1 MKKRIIPLLLAAILL
16 MGMVPTA
23 SMAAKPEYTSENEP
37 VYLGTEA
44 EYQTTLDTM
53 FDENGLR
60 KVRVG
65 FYSNNGVLNEKYG
78 LVNKY
83 GNFVVQPIYDE
94 IKLYAFNEDYNYD
107 VEETIL
113 PQYFIGG
120 YTQAVR
126 DGKMGLLNTRGE
138 EVIPCQYDFVSLPS
152 EGMCRVFN
160 DIPGSYYSYLGYWN
174 LEQNREV
181 VKPSKYV
188 TLEKNNRIG
197 SPETSKKKP
206 TGDYL
211 AVHDFIEGYAMVFTE
226 ARVDVSGLSYMAT
239 IIDKNGKDIFGKSYF
254 VYDFG
259 NTYANYPQKGPYLSY
274 QVPITIKDRTFTK
287 KDDSNWR
294 KTLTFN
300 TYATGLAGPSG
311 VLIKPTYTT
320 GIGATPAEADHFISP
335 ARFEI
340 NTKNKTIY
348 TEKDHRPDKLYG
360 TGYGVID
367 FSGKVLI
374 PFSENDLRYSEKE
387 NAYSS
392 GYTLYT
398 STYNKMDYD
407 GGGIFFTNGYN
418 HAFKYTGNYNPDES
432 YQPFDYYFVKPDGSY
447 LNISKKFGW
456 DPKESYLTG
465 YEFSE
470 FSTTGYAWIQN
481 KERTKWGLIDFS
493 GNTILPFEFNNVDHE
508 SWSLEKNGFAVV
520 EKDGKKGLVNTDGK
534 LVIPCSYKSFE
545 LSRNLPADATVI
557 IVENENGKLGLAEKK
572 NGKLLL
578 PVAYDAI
585 GAGTVLVGSSYV
597 QQNTQITSTF
607 FDMGVY
613 YVEKDGK
620 TYLLD
625 KNGKEVFS
633 TDKKFYEAVDG
644 LYRID
649 GSYCD
654 NRGRIIIPDYLDNST
669 NLESMDSFT
678 IYIKDGKVYRA
689 SANYLKSTFG
699 YKTYSPEKTTATP
712 SSTRLMVNGKNVA
725 TDAYTIGG
733 NNYIKLR
740 DLAAMVNNTEKNF
753 EVTYDGSKN
762 AISLIS
768 NKAYTSVGGEMAKG
782 DGKAKQATRTN
793 SKIFVDGGEV
803 SMTAYNIDGSNY
815 FKLRDV
821 MQIFDISVG
830 WDSATSTATINT
842 NGGYALT
849 AYEQSKYDAYQKAY
863 QEALENPYQYK
874 QIYEEPFIQFQS
886 TPSKLLYKVGEPF
899 EIAGFKVVDVDVY
912 GFATDVTSDI
922 ELKVNSTK
930 IYDGYKFTQAGD
942 KIVDCYY
949 KGEKL
954 NYFKISVIADDIKL
968 LESGHYYLKING
980 KYIYPVSGG
989 WYWMELSDKKPDKP
1003 FNIQLVGNSEERG
1016 PMYYIMYD
1024 GQYIRPQTNKNGG
1037 QLMADNV
1044 QYVWRI
1050 NKYTKFCTIRDYGN
1064 QKLLV
1069 NASGAKYD
1077 NGTKVTIW
1085 SYTGSAPEHGK
1096 LTFIKAD

>member
-1 MKKRIIPLLLAAILL
+1 MMKKRVIPLLLAAILL
-16 MGMVPTA
+16 TGMVPAA
-23 SMAAKPEYTSENEP
+23 SMAAKPEYTSEDKP

-44 EYQTTLDTM
+44 EYQTTFDTM

-60 KVRVG
+60 KVSVG
-65 FYSNNGVLNEKYG
+65 FYSNNGALNEKYG
-78 LVNKY
+78 FVNKY

-94 IKLYAFNEDYNYD
+94 IKLYAFNEDYNYE

-113 PQYFIGG
+113 PKYFIGG

-126 DGKMGLLNTRGE
+126 DGKMGLLNARGE
-138 EVIPCQYDFVSLPS
+138 EVVPCQYDFVSLPS

-160 DIPGSYYSYLGYWN
+160 DIPGSDYSYLGYWN

-181 VKPSKYV
+181 VKPNKYI
-188 TLEKNNRIG
+188 TLEKNFRIG
-197 SPETSKKKP
+197 APETGKKKP

-211 AVHDFIEGYAMVFTE
+211 AVHDFTEGYAMVFTE
-226 ARVDVSGLSYMAT
+226 ARTDISGLSYMAT
-239 IIDKNGKDIFGKSYF
+239 IIDKNGKDILGKSYLICA
-254 VYDFG
+254 YGD
-259 NTYANYPQKGPYLSY
+259 TYANYPQKGPYLSF
-274 QVPITIKDRTFTK
+274 QEPITIKDRTFTK
-287 KDDSNWR
+287 IDNKNWK

-300 TYATGLAGPSG
+300 TYATGLVGPSG

-320 GIGATPAEADHFISP
+320 GVGATVAESDHFINP

-340 NTKNKTIY
+340 NTKSKTIY
-348 TEKDHRPDKLYG
+348 TEKDYRPDKLYG

-367 FSGKVLI
+367 FNGKELI
-374 PFSENDLRYSEKE
+374 PFSENDLRYSEKA

-398 STYNKMDYD
+398 NTYKKMNYD

-418 HAFKYTGNYNPDES
+418 HAYKYTGDYNPVEGF
-432 YQPFDYYFVKPDGSY
+432 QPVEYYFVKADGSS
-447 LNISKKFGW
+447 LNVSKKFGW
-456 DPKESYLTG
+456 SQKEYYG
-465 YEFSE
+465 FSE
-470 FSTTGYAWIQN
+470 FSTTGYVWIQN
-481 KERTKWGLIDFS
+481 KDRTKWGLIDFS
-493 GNTILPFEFNNVDHE
+493 GKTVLPFEFDNVDYD
-508 SWSLEKNGFAVV
+508 SWTLEANGFAVV
-520 EKDGKKGLVNTDGK
+520 EKNGKKGLVNTDGK
-534 LVIPCSYKSFE
+534 LVIACSYKSFNI
-545 LSRNLPADATVI
+545 SRNLSADAPVI

-572 NGKLLL
+572 TGKFLL

-585 GAGTVLVGSSYV
+585 GASVVSAESSYA
-597 QQNTQITSTF
+597 QQNTQITSDF

-633 TDKKFYEAVDG
+633 TSVKFHEAVDG
-644 LYRID
+644 LYDFNGGYR
-649 GSYCD
+649 D
-654 NRGRIIIPDYLDNST
+654 NRGRPIIPDSLDSST
-669 NLESMDSFT
+669 NLELMDSFT

-699 YKTYSPEKTTATP
+699 YKTYSPEKATATP
-712 SSTRLMVNGKNVA
+712 SSVKFMVNGKSVA
-725 TDAYTIGG
+725 VDAYAIGG

-740 DLAAMVNNTEKNF
+740 DLATMVNNTGKNF
-753 EVTYDGSKN
+753 EVTWDGAKN
-762 AISLIS
+762 AINLIS
-768 NKAYTSVGGEMAKG
+768 NKPYTSVGGEMAKG
-782 DGKAKQATRTN
+782 DGKAEQATRTN

-803 SMTAYNIDGSNY
+803 SLTAYNIGGSNY

-821 MQIFDISVG
+821 MQIFDINVG
-830 WDSATSTATINT
+830 WDGATSTATINT
-842 NGGYALT
+842 NEGYALT
-849 AYEQSKYDAYQKAY
+849 SYEQSKYDAFQKAY
-863 QEALENPYQYK
+863 QEALGNPYQYK
-874 QIYEEPFIQFQS
+874 QIYDEPFIQFQS
-886 TPSKLLYKVGEPF
+886 TPGKLLYKVGEPF
-899 EIAGFKVVDVDVY
+899 EITGFKVVDVDVY
-912 GFATDVTSDI
+912 GFTTDITSEI
-922 ELKVNSTK
+922 ELKVNSTR

-942 KIVDCYY
+942 KTVDCYY

-954 NYFKISVIADDIKL
+954 NYFKISVIADDNKL
-968 LESGHYYLKING
+968 VESGNYYLQING

-1003 FNIQLVGNSEERG
+1003 FNVQLVGNSEERG
-1016 PMYYIMYD
+1016 PIYYIMYD
-1024 GQYIRPQTNKNGG
+1024 GQYIMPQTNKDGA
-1037 QLMADNV
+1037 QLMGSNAK
-1044 QYVWRI
+1044 YLWRI

-1096 LTFIKAD
+1096 ITFIKAD